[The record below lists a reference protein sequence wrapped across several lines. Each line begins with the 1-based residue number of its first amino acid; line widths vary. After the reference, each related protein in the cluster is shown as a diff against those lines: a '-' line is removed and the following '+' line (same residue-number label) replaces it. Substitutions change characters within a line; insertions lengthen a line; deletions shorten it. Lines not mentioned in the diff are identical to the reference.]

1 MDAELSITK
10 LLLSRFEKYFLA
22 EVKFFFFP
30 PLFDDQNQ
38 NLKFLRHVHPYY
50 DWNI

>member
-22 EVKFFFFP
+22 EVKFFFS